1 LLRGQEQHRQRLPA
15 LSQTMDHFQTVK
27 TGHADIQNSHRIAFS
42 LQQMVGRTPV
52 AHAVHGKA
60 SCTSAFSSQ

>member
-1 LLRGQEQHRQRLPA
+1 
-15 LSQTMDHFQTVK
+15 MDHFQAVK
-27 TGHADIQNSHRIAFS
+27 TGHADVQNSNRVMFS

-52 AHAVHGKA
+52 RHAIHGKA